1 MLAAIRTASGI
12 FARWEDMAKGGGRFR
27 GADDERGRKLL
38 DIDLYG
44 LMSVV
49 IVIAEGEVEKE
60 EKMTRIL
67 YLARPHA
74 RRHFS

>member
-1 MLAAIRTASGI
+1 MR
-12 FARWEDMAKGGGRFR
+12 
-27 GADDERGRKLL
+27 LL
-38 DIDLYG
+38 DIYLYS
-44 LMSVV
+44 LMPVVVV
-49 IVIAEGEVEKE
+49 IVEGEVEKE